1 MKNKPNIFFKQRI
14 LVYGLGISGLSAYN
28 FLKKKNDVF
37 LYDDFLKNIK
47 THKIR
52 KLIKFTLI

>member
-37 LYDDFLKNIK
+37 LYDDFLKNVKI
-47 THKIR
+47 HKIS
-52 KLIKFTLI
+52 KI